1 MTSTGDK
8 QAKKAANKA
17 GATRDD
23 LVAAAQAYYSSAS
36 AASGA
41 SFATV
46 TSYLAAAT
54 DSAKSSTFDT
64 WSDSELKAY
73 LDTYGV
79 PVPQG
84 SSTNELRAWARNQAN
99 WFRHGTT
106 TPQGTLLA
114 KLKETFDWA
123 YNQIVVGVQ
132 NGIQAAQYEGTKGKD
147 RAQEAATYA
156 KDRAYEEKEKAKAKH
171 RVQEEL

>member
-36 AASGA
+36 AVSGA
-41 SFATV
+41 TFATV

-54 DSAKSSTFDT
+54 DSAKASTFDT

-84 SSTNELRAWARNQAN
+84 SATNEIRAWARNQAN
-99 WFRHGTT
+99 WFRYGTT

-114 KLKETFDWA
+114 KVKETFDWA

-132 NGIQAAQYEGTKGKD
+132 NGIQAAQYKCTKGKD
-147 RAQEAATYA
+147 RVQEAGTYA
-156 KDRAYEEKEKAKAKH
+156 KDRAYEEKEKAKH